1 MMSTHLGGRRICQKV
16 MLLSIS
22 LFSKNGWQGGGRGQ
36 NLKKWVMSFMEGPYI
51 YFYQSCFLS
60 RPFFQPKHEF
70 VSRYPYLVPYSNIF
84 LDNTDHVISLWN
96 IENSWSIFL
105 ESTLVDCLP
114 NLHLHIPI
122 QIQILLMLNHLEKN
136 SSHGYYQNFK

>member
-1 MMSTHLGGRRICQKV
+1 MGDVIY
-16 MLLSIS
+16 
-22 LFSKNGWQGGGRGQ
+22 GWP
-36 NLKKWVMSFMEGPYI
+36 LI
-51 YFYQSCFLS
+51 YFYQSCFLN
-60 RPFFQPKHEF
+60 PPIFQPKHEF

-136 SSHGYYQNFK
+136 SSRGYYQKFKQQPRLLSKIQIITAAFIGMFLTCRRSHQY